1 VTPIEQD
8 TYERMCEIVR
18 LITSTQDKRAHVEYS
33 ALIAAAAMA
42 MAASQGIAPTTD
54 NLGRLGRLIARH
66 VIPAIEAE
74 AEQARS
80 N

>member
-1 VTPIEQD
+1 MTPLEQQTFD
-8 TYERMCEIVR
+8 RMTEIMR
-18 LITSTQDKRAHVEYS
+18 LIFSTQAGPAHVEYS
-33 ALIAAAAMA
+33 ALIGAAAMVMA
-42 MAASQGIAPTTD
+42 MSQGIMPTHD

-74 AEQARS
+74 AEQARP

>member
-1 VTPIEQD
+1 MTPLEQD
-8 TYERMCEIVR
+8 TFNRIYEIVR
-18 LITSTQDKRAHVEYS
+18 LIRSTSDKRAQVEYS
-33 ALIAAAAMA
+33 ALIGAAAMV
-42 MAASQGIAPTTD
+42 MAASQGIALTYD

>member
-1 VTPIEQD
+1 VTTLEQD
-8 TYERMCEIVR
+8 TYNRMVEIMR
-18 LITSTQDKRAHVEYS
+18 LIASTQDDRAHVEYS
-33 ALIAAAAMA
+33 ALICAAAMV
-42 MAASQGIAPTTD
+42 MAASQGIAPTHD

-74 AEQARS
+74 AEAARS